1 MIIIIDYDAGN
12 LTSVE
17 RAVRHLGYEV
27 EITRD
32 HEKIRR
38 ADRLIFPGVGAAGSS
53 MEVLH
58 REGLSDLVKE
68 QVLEQRK
75 PFLAICI
82 GIQIIFENSEEDNTQ
97 CLGLLPGT
105 VKLFRETEWEGET
118 LKVPQ
123 IGWNQLI
130 QVQDHPIFNGVQ
142 DDAEVYFVNSYY
154 CEPKDR
160 STIIGES
167 EYGVR
172 FACAVAKDNLVAT
185 QFHLEKSGPIGLRM
199 LNNFCEWRPK
209 I

>member
-1 MIIIIDYDAGN
+1 MIAIIDYKAGN
-12 LTSVE
+12 LTSVL
-17 RAVRHLGYEV
+17 RAVKHLGHDV

-32 HEKIRR
+32 HERIRQ
-38 ADRLIFPGVGAAGSS
+38 AERLIFPGVGAAGAA
-53 MEVLH
+53 MDVLR
-58 REGLSDLVKE
+58 REGLAELVKE
-68 QVLEQRK
+68 QVLDKRK

-82 GIQIIFENSEEDNTQ
+82 GIQIIFENSEEDDAQ

-105 VKLFRETEWEGET
+105 VKLFRETEWEDET

-123 IGWNQLI
+123 IGWNRLY
-130 QVQDHPIFNGVQ
+130 QVQEHPIFNGVQ

-154 CEPKDR
+154 CEPKNA
-160 STIIGES
+160 SQIIGES

-199 LNNFCEWRPK
+199 LNNFCEWRP
-209 I
+209 